1 MTFDNR
7 VTSFHEVWE
16 KRRVAMTSVGLLM
29 TPLTLVGTFVFSMGV
44 LGVNAFAS
52 AWLVSTMLNVLVVVF
67 MLCVNRL

>member
-1 MTFDNR
+1 
-7 VTSFHEVWE
+7 
-16 KRRVAMTSVGLLM
+16 
-29 TPLTLVGTFVFSMGV
+29 VFSMGV